1 MAIPFLSYF
10 KKKAKA
16 EPASAPVPSKKKS
29 SDRLSKTVMPNAL
42 RNIPPEPASAPATVY
57 AQTAV
62 APEPAR
68 TPVIPRT
75 VAFSNLPHARVSSS
89 LPPAVALALEPNVER
104 TISIDL
110 ADVVSQMPA
119 GLVRP
124 LENGDAE
131 RRVLL
136 KASELERGMANGRP
150 TVSVESIYRQMPE
163 IFSRD
168 IALGDASQIALPFQA
183 VLEQFSKLQT
193 RSDQQR
199 ATRAPQVQT
208 PFLKVTQE
216 DGERFGTPTDIGELV
231 DPPTVRVEPAT
242 AESIAAAEPEPAPTR
257 IPFRLTPNATDAL
270 ARERVPASS
279 EPSFSIPPPA
289 APARPMRIPFKITAP
304 SEAARAK
311 PEPWPMKKSLAMETA
326 ATAEPT
332 VFKRD
337 GDCDVPTITL
347 PLKPI
352 LEILPPMQLTGN
364 LDDVSSDARIDFP
377 FPLVSPQ
384 LVTGRV
390 TIQPDQFAAALPPQY
405 LSVFNS
411 SAAGDPV
418 ALPLQEVLMNL
429 PAASLRMRD
438 DQEEQEKGADFETP
452 FSAKAAEDAKRF
464 KVPATPVAKA
474 SVIQSTGRSCRSSKR
489 GDD

>member
-1 MAIPFLSYF
+1 M
-10 KKKAKA
+10 
-16 EPASAPVPSKKKS
+16 
-29 SDRLSKTVMPNAL
+29 MPNAL